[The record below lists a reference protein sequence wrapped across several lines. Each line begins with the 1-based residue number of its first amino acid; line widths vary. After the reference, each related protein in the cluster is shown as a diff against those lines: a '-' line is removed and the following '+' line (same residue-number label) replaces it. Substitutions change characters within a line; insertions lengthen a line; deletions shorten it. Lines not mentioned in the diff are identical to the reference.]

1 MTHVHVEVVKNI
13 KTAAEEIFKDRDMEK
28 VETYLI
34 QAGSYKAEIINYGA
48 MIKSFYIDDIDVV
61 LGLQDYDT
69 FASERGFLSQ
79 VVGPFANRIS
89 NAQFEMDGIIYKL
102 ENNRGSYNIHSG
114 SRTFGKQFWSAV
126 EKTDSSVTL
135 FLHSPESAGFPG
147 DIDTTL
153 KYTITE
159 DGKLKLHYTMT
170 SNKKTPI
177 NITNHVYF
185 TLGEKDSRNI
195 VITLPADSYVATDN
209 EGIPTEITSVD
220 NSEFDL
226 RKPVRV
232 GSLRNGY
239 FDHCFV
245 LNKDAV
251 IKAETDAL
259 VLTCKTDLPGVQ
271 FYTAGGMNKKEKA
284 KDGSS
289 LVPFS
294 GFALESEYFPNFPN
308 RPDFKGKYLMPGEIY
323 ETETVYQL
331 NRK

>member
-1 MTHVHVEVVKNI
+1 MDKL
-13 KTAAEEIFKDRDMEK
+13 
-28 VETYLI
+28 ETYLI
-34 QAGSYKAEIINYGA
+34 SKGNYKAEILNYGA
-48 MIKSFYIDDIDVV
+48 MIKSFFIDDVDVV
-61 LGLQDYDT
+61 LGLQDYES
-69 FASERGFLSQ
+69 FANEKGFLSQ

-89 NAQFEMDGIIYKL
+89 NAEFTMDGRTYKL

-114 SRTFGKQFWSAV
+114 SRTFGKQFWTCV
-126 EKTDSSVTL
+126 EKTEDSVTL

-153 KYTITE
+153 KYSITQE
-159 DGKLKLHYTMT
+159 GELKLHYTMT
-170 SNKKTPI
+170 STKKTPV

-185 TLGEKDSRNI
+185 TLGKKDSREIN
-195 VITLPADSYVATDN
+195 ITLPADSYVATDE
-209 EGIPTEITSVD
+209 EGIPTEITSVE
-220 NSEFDL
+220 NTEFDL

-232 GSLRNGY
+232 GSLIDGY

-245 LNKDAV
+245 LNNDAV
-251 IKAETDAL
+251 IKAETDDL

>member
-1 MTHVHVEVVKNI
+1 MDKL
-13 KTAAEEIFKDRDMEK
+13 
-28 VETYLI
+28 ETYLI
-34 QAGSYKAEIINYGA
+34 SKGNYKAEILNYGA
-48 MIKSFYIDDIDVV
+48 MIKSFFIDDVDIV
-61 LGLQDYDT
+61 LGLQDYES
-69 FASERGFLSQ
+69 FANEKGFLSQ

-89 NAQFEMDGIIYKL
+89 NAQFEMDGVIYKL

-114 SRTFGKQFWSAV
+114 SRTFGKVFWSCI
-126 EKTDSSVTL
+126 EKTDDSVTL

-153 KYTITE
+153 KYSITQE
-159 DGKLKLHYTMT
+159 GKLKLHYKMT
-170 SNKKTPI
+170 STKKTPV

-185 TLGEKDSRNI
+185 TLGKKDSRDI
-195 VITLPADSYVATDN
+195 IITLPADSYVKTDE
-209 EGIPTEITSVD
+209 EGIPTEITNVE
-220 NSEFDL
+220 NTEFDL

-232 GSLRNGY
+232 GSLRDGY

-245 LNKDAV
+245 LNENAV
-251 IKAETDAL
+251 IKAETDDL

>member
-1 MTHVHVEVVKNI
+1 MDKL
-13 KTAAEEIFKDRDMEK
+13 
-28 VETYLI
+28 ETYLI
-34 QAGSYKAEIINYGA
+34 SKGNYKAEILNYGA
-48 MIKSFYIDDIDVV
+48 MIKSFFIDDVDVV
-61 LGLQDYDT
+61 LGLQDYES
-69 FASERGFLSQ
+69 FANEKGFLSQ

-89 NAQFEMDGIIYKL
+89 NAEFTMDGRTYKL

-114 SRTFGKQFWSAV
+114 SRTFGKQFWTCV
-126 EKTDSSVTL
+126 EKTEDSIAL

-153 KYTITE
+153 KYSITQE
-159 DGKLKLHYTMT
+159 ELKLHYTMT
-170 SNKKTPI
+170 STKKTPI

-185 TLGEKDSRNI
+185 TLGKKDSRDI
-195 VITLPADSYVATDN
+195 IITLPADSYVATDE
-209 EGIPTEITSVD
+209 EGIPTEITSVE
-220 NSEFDL
+220 NTEFDL

-232 GSLRNGY
+232 GSLRDGY

-245 LNKDAV
+245 LNNDAV
-251 IKAETDAL
+251 IKAETDDL